1 MKCLEHKNL
10 RMIFWNASDKKNLL
24 DVGNIISLVVELDRN
39 EWNGKVSVQAIVRHI
54 VYEE

>member
-1 MKCLEHKNL
+1 
-10 RMIFWNASDKKNLL
+10 MIFWNASDKKNLL